1 MKGLQEVEGIVIGFP
16 QIFGKESEEQAG
28 TEGGGDQPG
37 AGQMLTNPQ
46 HQVANDDQLLD
57 AYSRTV
63 VDVVSKVSPAVVHV
77 QVRQRSKGQASG
89 HKATSPEQTEGGG
102 SGVILS
108 PDGIILTNQ
117 HVIDQATDIKIRG
130 FEGQDYRARVIG
142 QDPDTDLAVLHAQT
156 DATLAYAPL
165 GDSAKL
171 RAGQLV
177 VAIGNPLGFE
187 SSVTTGVISAV
198 GRSLRARNGRLID
211 DVLQTDAA
219 INPGNSG
226 GPLISS
232 CGEVIGINTAIIARA
247 YGIGFS
253 VASNTARS
261 TLTQIL
267 QHGRVR
273 RGFIGIAGQTLILP
287 PQMMGELG
295 LSEPVAVGV
304 IDIQPHSPAVNAG
317 LKQGDILVK
326 IGGQEVSGVDGLLK
340 ILDSDSIGHSSEL
353 TFYRDNKLYR
363 TQITPVDRP

>member
-1 MKGLQEVEGIVIGFP
+1 MVGLP
-16 QIFGKESEEQAG
+16 QIFAKEAENAEQTSDLPVSG
-28 TEGGGDQPG
+28 QSSSSNGVVNDQP
-37 AGQMLTNPQ
+37 
-46 HQVANDDQLLD
+46 LLD
-57 AYSRTV
+57 AYSQTV
-63 VDVVSKVSPAVVHV
+63 VDVVGKVSPAVVHV
-77 QVRQRSKGQASG
+77 QVKQGKSSS
-89 HKATSPEQTEGGG
+89 ATSSDQLDGGG

-117 HVIDQATDIKIRG
+117 HVIDQAEDITIRG
-130 FEGQDYRARVIG
+130 FEGQNYSARVIG

-156 DATLAYAPL
+156 EETLSYAVL
-165 GDSAKL
+165 GDSTKL

-177 VAIGNPLGFE
+177 IAIGNPLGFE

-253 VASNTARS
+253 VASNTVRS
-261 TLTQIL
+261 TLTELL

-287 PQMMGELG
+287 PHMMRDLG
-295 LSEPVAVGV
+295 LTKAVALGV
-304 IDIQPHSPAVNAG
+304 IDIQEQSPAVVAG
-317 LKQGDILVK
+317 LRQGDILVR
-326 IGGQEVSGVDGLLK
+326 IDNEEVSGVDGLLK
-340 ILDSDSIGHSSEL
+340 ILDSESIGKQSEL
-353 TFYRDNKLYR
+353 MFYRDNKMYK
-363 TQITPVDRP
+363 TVVTPVDRPSA